1 MVIKLPIGDKQEVEV
16 REPTRGMF
24 PANLG
29 GAVEYSFAHLVY
41 NVLEV
46 MGGAL
51 GSFIAGMGVQFL
63 ERIEPSLVE
72 YAEPLINLILKQA
85 DLDPDLRLFFT
96 RLQTP
101 AHEGAAAILGG
112 LASQTGGMALSSLL
126 GVLLAKPTQA
136 LNAKIMP
143 AIADPAAL
151 IAMARRGKVPYAG
164 IYAYMAKLG
173 YPADQVAGFEE
184 ITRSRAG
191 LGDWIDAQLRGI
203 VSSAE
208 FYAEGSAQGFTM
220 ETSTML
226 AQLHRRLMQLG
237 DMLPALYRRE
247 LSESD
252 LRATM
257 VAQGWK
263 DSDVTTMLAAAK
275 PLPPLADAIQ
285 MGVREAWRDDVASRW
300 GYDEDYPAQVG
311 DHLAKLGYDPDW
323 ARRYWRAHWQ
333 LPSVTLGMEMLHRGI
348 ISGGEFDEMLKIAD
362 YPAGWRGK
370 MTQAAYT
377 PYTRVDV
384 RRMYKMGI
392 VDRAG
397 VKRTYMD
404 LGYDDAHAEGLT
416 EFTVNWA
423 EDDPEEK
430 TTKYKTMTTSL
441 LQQAYYK
448 NLIGMDELIA
458 QLVGIN
464 YPQAEAEMIAEITEA
479 RRVVEKTPDY
489 TVEYRRDVKAVIERS
504 YYKGMIDAA
513 TATRYLTE
521 AELTPPEI
529 EYCLAASD
537 LARGE
542 ATREA
547 QIKVIADAYASR
559 AIDRTGAL
567 SLLGKLD
574 LPATEQERL
583 LSDWDTAISLGARRL
598 TEAQYRLALRSNVI
612 DRDGYQEAIR
622 GLGYSEPDVAILMQL
637 AQPTEG

>member
-1 MVIKLPIGDKQEVEV
+1 
-16 REPTRGMF
+16 
-24 PANLG
+24 
-29 GAVEYSFAHLVY
+29 
-41 NVLEV
+41 
-46 MGGAL
+46 
-51 GSFIAGMGVQFL
+51 
-63 ERIEPSLVE
+63 
-72 YAEPLINLILKQA
+72 
-85 DLDPDLRLFFT
+85 
-96 RLQTP
+96 
-101 AHEGAAAILGG
+101 
-112 LASQTGGMALSSLL
+112 
-126 GVLLAKPTQA
+126 LLAKPTQA
-136 LNAKIMP
+136 LNAKITP
-143 AIADPAAL
+143 GIADPSAL
-151 IAMARRGKVPYAG
+151 FSMSRRGHMSEPALLGYLG
-164 IYAYMAKLG
+164 KLG
-173 YPADQVAGFEE
+173 YPTDQIDGFRE

-191 LGDWIDAQLRGI
+191 LGDWIDAQLRGL
-203 VSSAE
+203 VTSAE

-220 ETSTML
+220 ATSTML
-226 AQLHRRLMQLG
+226 AGLHRRLMQLG
-237 DMLPALYRRE
+237 DMLPALYRRV

-252 LRATM
+252 LRANM
-257 VAQGWK
+257 LANGWK

-311 DHLAKLGYDPDW
+311 DHLAKLGYDPEW

-333 LPSVTLGMEMLHRGI
+333 LPSVTLGMEMMHRGI
-348 ISGGEFDEMLKIAD
+348 ISGGEFEEMLKISD
-362 YPAGWRGK
+362 YPAGWRSK
-370 MTQAAYT
+370 MTQAAYS

-448 NLIGMDELIA
+448 NLIGMPELIE
-458 QLVGIN
+458 QLIAIN
-464 YPQAEAEMIAEITEA
+464 YPPAEANMIAEITEA

-489 TVEYRRDVKAVIERS
+489 TVEYRRDVKAVVERS

-521 AELTPPEI
+521 AELSQAEI
-529 EYCLAASD
+529 GYSLAASD

-567 SLLGKLD
+567 ALLGQID

-598 TEAQYRLALRSNVI
+598 TEAQYRLALRSKVI